1 MTKKQKCFSVIT
13 KNLKWKILTK
23 NLVNPQPLYRLPLPP
38 FLQENLDSPY
48 SMIFKSSNL
57 SPLNKGGGGRGFL
70 L

>member
-13 KNLKWKILTK
+13 KNLKWEILTK

-48 SMIFKSSNL
+48 SMIFQDFQ
-57 SPLNKGGGGRGFL
+57 PLPFE
-70 L
+70 